1 MVRVG
6 RGIRY
11 ILAWLASTAVA
22 VALSWLG
29 VKSVLEAGAPQ
40 RPQVVAGPTL
50 VTSTVGTTTTPSSVP
65 PTSLPS
71 SSSASSSTSSSPS
84 ATRLAS
90 ADGSWSEENGKS
102 VYLRSFQL
110 DGGELAVKFSDTGV
124 EPISATPRQGFAV
137 SITQPNN
144 ALVVEFKSATET
156 SRLEANWDNGPRWKI
171 IESG

>member
-1 MVRVG
+1 MALVG

-11 ILAWLASTAVA
+11 TLAWLASTAVA

-50 VTSTVGTTTTPSSVP
+50 VTSTVGTTTPSSVP
-65 PTSLPS
+65 PTSPPPS
-71 SSSASSSTSSSPS
+71 SSAAPSSSAS

-110 DGGELAVKFSDTGV
+110 DGGELAVKFSDSGV
-124 EPISATPRQGFAV
+124 DPISATPRQGFAV
-137 SITQPNN
+137 NITQPNN
-144 ALVVEFKSATET
+144 TLVVEFKSATQT
-156 SRLEANWDNGPRWKI
+156 SRLEASWDNGPRWKI
-171 IESG
+171 IETG